1 MSVSYLRHRAGE
13 LDKSFRLRSRLEQAA
28 CLLGMILCVGIVLL
42 EQELWQKVGAAL
54 LLVGIL
60 FGFVQWRRRTAANAA
75 PAFESAAAGLVFYK
89 RELERRRDI
98 HRTLWRWYLL
108 PIFVPAAAFLLLGIF
123 FGDLQTRDTLSPWMV
138 LGAITVLNIFAV
150 AYENTKAAQYQ
161 REIDALAYLDEKA
174 SP

>member
-1 MSVSYLRHRAGE
+1 MSVSYLRHRASE
-13 LDKSFRLRSRLEQAA
+13 LDKSFRLRSRLEQGA
-28 CLLGMILCVGIVLL
+28 CFLGLIFCAGIILL

-54 LLVGIL
+54 LLLGGLYAI
-60 FGFVQWRRRTAANAA
+60 VQWRRRTAASAA
-75 PAFESAAAGLVFYK
+75 PAFESAATGLVFYK

-123 FGDLQTRDTLSPWMV
+123 FGDLQTRDAMSPWIV
-138 LGAITVLNIFAV
+138 LGAMAVLNIFAV

-161 REIDALAYLDEKA
+161 REIEALASLDGEA